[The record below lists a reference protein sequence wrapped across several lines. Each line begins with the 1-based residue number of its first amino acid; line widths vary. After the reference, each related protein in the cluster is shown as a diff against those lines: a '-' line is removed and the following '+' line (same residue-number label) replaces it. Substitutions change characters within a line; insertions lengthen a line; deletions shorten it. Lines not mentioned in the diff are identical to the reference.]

1 MKKVLSVLLLG
12 AILST
17 VGCISAHTNQSATT
31 SVPPAKVVSVDA
43 YAPETELG
51 NDRVSATVTGNSI
64 LGIIKWGMP
73 ATFADFTAI
82 PGSMAL
88 GSNIPVSVSIL
99 DDTLPFKQAAVYIA
113 CEENQCDSL
122 LDARYV
128 ITTKDYLVFK
138 QIVCKVTGIPVKI
151 KGYKKLEC
159 PKANCEK

>member
-17 VGCISAHTNQSATT
+17 VGCISIHTNQSATT
-31 SVPPAKVVSVDA
+31 SVPPAKVVTIDA

-51 NDRVSATVTGNSI
+51 NDRVSASVTGNSL
-64 LGIIKWGMP
+64 LGIIKWGLP
-73 ATFADFTAI
+73 STYADFTSI
-82 PGSMAL
+82 PGSMGNLQVASL
-88 GSNIPVSVSIL
+88 L

-128 ITTKDYLVFK
+128 LTVKDYIVFK
-138 QIVCKVTGIPVKI
+138 QVVCKVTGTPVKI

-159 PKANCEK
+159 PKANCEKK